1 MEPSL
6 SPSCNPKAMALVAF
20 QLALLFG
27 SVCVA
32 KAHPSYMER
41 VSSWPGILAS
51 FLLMIIG
58 IWGVTSGRCEVASWL
73 CFTVGALIVG
83 LQLGRYDNEA
93 LKRGIIQASVLLLF
107 AAIVAPFVGYYAGL
121 GGALLLLTMA
131 LLIALVASIIWPS
144 KKLDVILSAA
154 GGALFAVWTIHD
166 VAARPCES
174 PWLKSV
180 EVFLDIF
187 NLLAF
192 SVQ

>member
-1 MEPSL
+1 MELS
-6 SPSCNPKAMALVAF
+6 SPSCNPKAMGLVAV

-27 SVCVA
+27 SVCAA
-32 KAHPSYMER
+32 KAHPSYIR
-41 VSSWPGILAS
+41 RLSSWPGILAS
-51 FLLMIIG
+51 FLLMVAG
-58 IWGVTSGRCEVASWL
+58 IWGVTSRRCEIASWL
-73 CFTVGALIVG
+73 CFTVGVLIVG

-93 LKRGIIQASVLLLF
+93 LKRGIIQASVLLF
-107 AAIVAPFVGYYAGL
+107 IASIIAPFVGYYAGF

-131 LLIALVASIIWPS
+131 LLIAIVSSFIWPR
-144 KKLDVILSAA
+144 KKLDAIFSAA